1 MSAKMSRAEI
11 LRKCIYVFEG
21 WRRATSKGGAGLEA
35 DPRAVKDFDFC
46 DGMVA
51 GLKEMLREIEGGK
64 PAEDVPRAAGQG
76 APLRD
81 WQKQIMAGGV
91 QERMMIF

>member
-1 MSAKMSRAEI
+1 MSQKMSRTEI
-11 LRKCIYVFEG
+11 LRKCIQVFEG
-21 WRRATSKGGAGLEA
+21 WRRATSKGGAGIEA

-51 GLKEMLREIEGGK
+51 GLKEMMREIEAGK
-64 PAEDVPRAAGQG
+64 PAEDVPQAREK
-76 APLRD
+76 APMRD
-81 WQKQIMAGGV
+81 WQEQIMKNGV

>member
-21 WRRATSKGGAGLEA
+21 WRRFASKGGAGLEA
-35 DPRAVKDFDFC
+35 DPRSIGDYELC
-46 DGMVA
+46 DQVVS
-51 GLKEMLREIEGGK
+51 GLKEMMREIEGGK
-64 PAEDVPRAAGQG
+64 QAEDVPREAGQG

>member
-11 LRKCIYVFEG
+11 LRKCINVFEG
-21 WRRATSKGGAGLEA
+21 WRRATSKGGAGLEP
-35 DPRAVKDFDFC
+35 DPRDDGEYPMC
-46 DGMVA
+46 DQVLS
-51 GLKEMLREIEGGK
+51 GLREMLQEIEAGK

-81 WQKQIMAGGV
+81 WQNQIMAGGV